1 MTAESQLAAGR
12 RAPSHPRRKIGAYV
26 YILQLVSPFPLVP
39 LDAPSKTASL
49 HSPMRRFLP
58 LLSLLLLATW
68 LPATEHCAL
77 EAAGFFAETCP
88 DGCAGTPGEKD
99 GCDTVENGAYKL
111 SGDTLKVPAPDLFV
125 CVCHLCLHQI
135 QSDAT
140 FELVPAFG
148 ALHERPRDWVPSWQF
163 VRRAAPPSRAPTL
176 LCA

>member
-88 DGCAGTPGEKD
+88 DGCAGTPGEKPV
-99 GCDTVENGAYKL
+99 CPRRRRVLRLMASSPKA
-111 SGDTLKVPAPDLFV
+111 PAE
-125 CVCHLCLHQI
+125 LCL
-135 QSDAT
+135 
-140 FELVPAFG
+140 
-148 ALHERPRDWVPSWQF
+148 W
-163 VRRAAPPSRAPTL
+163 RAQPWPLGP
-176 LCA
+176 CASP